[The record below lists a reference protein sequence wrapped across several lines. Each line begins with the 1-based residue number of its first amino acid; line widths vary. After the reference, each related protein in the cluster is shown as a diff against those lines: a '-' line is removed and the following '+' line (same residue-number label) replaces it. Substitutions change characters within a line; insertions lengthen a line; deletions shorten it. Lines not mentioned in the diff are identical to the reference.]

1 MRLTIGWM
9 CLKSL
14 ITFENLLGY
23 WFTEKQLLLEAL
35 THKSYAHEKATLKR
49 IFAHNERLEF
59 LGDAVLELT
68 VSTLMMQMDYIA
80 SEGDLSKR
88 RASLVNESTLAELAR
103 EIMIPQFVILGRG
116 EICSGGC
123 EKNSILAS
131 TFEAVLG
138 AVYFDGGFASAYK
151 IVERLFKRRLD
162 DLHLNRPF
170 ARDYKTRLQEIIQ
183 GKYKMAPQYRIES
196 TDGPD
201 HKKVFQ
207 VALLLGEKKLSY
219 GTGPSRK
226 EAEQD
231 AAKRVL
237 EEMKI

>member
-1 MRLTIGWM
+1 LDGCI
-9 CLKSL
+9 LKSL
-14 ITFENLLGY
+14 TTFENLIDY
-23 WFTEKQLLLEAL
+23 KFREPQLLVEAL
-35 THKSYAHEKATLKR
+35 THKSYAHEKATLKK

-68 VSTLMMQMDYIA
+68 VSSLMMQMDFIA

-88 RASLVNESTLAELAR
+88 RASLVNETALAEIAR
-103 EIMIPQFVILGRG
+103 EILLYQFVILGRG
-116 EICSGGC
+116 EVCSGGT

-138 AVYFDGGFASAYK
+138 AVFLDGGFEAAYK
-151 IVERLFKRRLD
+151 IVEKLYKRRLD
-162 DLHLNRPF
+162 ELPF
-170 ARDYKTRLQEIIQ
+170 NKPYAKDYKTRLQEVVQ
-183 GKYKMAPQYRIES
+183 GKYKVAPQYRIEA
-196 TDGPD
+196 TEGPD

-207 VALLLGEKKLSY
+207 VAILIGEKKLSQ
-219 GTGPSRK
+219 GVGSSRK

-237 EEMKI
+237 EEMNL